1 MSFRICHRQSFR
13 DASGALNIRKHWMRE
28 QRAHGE
34 EGSFAALW
42 RACAQERLVKRYSS
56 TDNEAGG
63 GTLWLLAGGAL
74 LALAALTSRRKPSQ
88 PANGVNRN
96 TDLVSADVRDAERHR
111 AISEAHVSAPW
122 HLSFES
128 WKEAILATYR
138 EISSDRLL
146 AVAGGVV
153 FYGLLAIFP
162 AITAFVS
169 LYGLF
174 ADPATVSDHLL
185 MLRNV
190 VPENAYAIF
199 QQQVNHVLES
209 GSARLGFASLIGL
222 AFALWSANAG
232 TKAAMDA
239 LNVVYGVQ
247 EKRNFFRL
255 NLVSLALTVSAIAVL
270 LIAVIA
276 VVVVPFIF
284 AYGAAGE
291 IAQTS
296 MTYLRWPLLLC
307 VLLLALL
314 AFYRFGPSR
323 RYPGWRWLSVGMA
336 FAVIGW
342 LIGSSL
348 LSWYLANFANY
359 NAVYGSLGTL
369 IGLMIWMWVST
380 AIVLIGAEL
389 NAELEHVAFNNKAC
403 PRRHGNADA

>member
-1 MSFRICHRQSFR
+1 M
-13 DASGALNIRKHWMRE
+13 ASTP
-28 QRAHGE
+28 
-34 EGSFAALW
+34 
-42 RACAQERLVKRYSS
+42 QERLLKRYSS
-56 TDNEAGG
+56 TDNDARG

-74 LALAALTSRRKPSQ
+74 LAFAALTSRRRQSLPADGANKNAHIVPSDA
-88 PANGVNRN
+88 PG
-96 TDLVSADVRDAERHR
+96 AERHR
-111 AISEAHVSAPW
+111 AIAEVRVSAPW

-128 WKEAILATYR
+128 WKDAILATYR
-138 EISSDRLL
+138 EISDDRLL

-169 LYGLF
+169 LYGFF
-174 ADPATVSDHLL
+174 ANPATVSDHLL

-209 GSARLGFASLIGL
+209 GSARLGFASALGL

-247 EKRNFFRL
+247 EKRSFFRL
-255 NLVSLALTVSAIAVL
+255 NLVSLVLTISAIAVL
-270 LIAVIA
+270 LIAVTA

-284 AYGAAGE
+284 AYGQAGE

-296 MTYLRWPLLLC
+296 MAYLRWPLLLC
-307 VLLLALL
+307 VLLLGLL
-314 AFYRFGPSR
+314 AFYRFGPNR
-323 RYPGWRWLSVGMA
+323 PYPGWRWLCVGTA

-380 AIVLIGAEL
+380 AIILIGAEL
-389 NAELEHVAFNNKAC
+389 NAELEHVALAEKSA
-403 PRRHGNADA
+403 PATAGQG